1 MNICVAG
8 DVHGRMDMLYE
19 SINNF
24 ELKLKIK
31 FDVVLQVGDFGVWID
46 ERNHD
51 GTTKLYNGTGDFP
64 EWYKHKRAVPIK
76 TYFING
82 NNEDFGFLDA
92 VKLSGEFEII
102 KDLFYIS
109 NGTVHEI
116 KIEKGER
123 DGHYGSET
131 ENIVV
136 AGIGG
141 KYDPEYFRHQDV
153 NGCYTE
159 YEIDNLIN
167 YKDMNR
173 NNEDKQIDIFISH
186 DAPEDVLIEDNDK
199 NKYYP
204 KSIGL
209 RKLILNITPKVVF
222 FGHHHGICESEI
234 DKIPVYGLNIL
245 GEKGS
250 FVAIKKV
257 KDEFKILGRY
267 P

>member
-24 ELKLKIK
+24 ELELKIR

-46 ERNHD
+46 GKNHD
-51 GTTKLYNGTGDFP
+51 GITKLHNGTGDFP

-82 NNEDFGFLDA
+82 NNEDFDFLDA

-102 KDLFYIS
+102 QNLFYIS
-109 NGTVHEI
+109 NGTVREI
-116 KIEKGER
+116 KTEKGEI
-123 DGHYGSET
+123 

-141 KYDPEYFRHQDV
+141 KYNPEYFRYQDV

-167 YKDMNR
+167 YK
-173 NNEDKQIDIFISH
+173 DKQIDIFISH

-209 RKLILNITPKVVF
+209 RKLISNITPKVVF
-222 FGHHHGICESEI
+222 FGHHHGVCESEI
-234 DKIPVYGLNIL
+234 DRIPVYGLNIL

-257 KDEFKILGRY
+257 RDEFKILGRY